1 VPIVSGASGYGPAF
15 DARTMVCAGYVDGG
29 VDSCN
34 SDSGGPL
41 LIGGR
46 LAGIISW
53 GKGCGRR
60 GFPGVYTRVSTF
72 ADLMRAR
79 IEPR

>member
-1 VPIVSGASGYGPAF
+1 
-15 DARTMVCAGYVDGG
+15 

-41 LIGGR
+41 IVGDK

-53 GKGCGRR
+53 GKGCGRP
-60 GFPGVYTRVSTF
+60 GYPGVYTRVASFT
-72 ADLMRAR
+72 DLVRRRMS
-79 IEPR
+79 